1 MALVDPHVTP
11 YFLRRLVNS
20 WSLVAGH
27 QAIPP
32 PRWRCRLR
40 HWWKPTH
47 RTVNTRIW
55 SVPSP
60 LLLPPPENS
69 PRPDVDPYLSPP
81 QEDFSSASN
90 ASSPTNQATI
100 DSASHTRGA
109 EDIGWEQYFSHKIK
123 YKGEGISLKSL
134 FLVSGCPTQ
143 SSNISSV
150 GLVTHERRTNNVHIR
165 YRFPIPSI
173 SNCGKSMV
181 WMKRRG
187 REAMKTVII
196 SMIERTN
203 DYVGFWYKVNCM
215 LFSFMFES

>member
-1 MALVDPHVTP
+1 MSLATKPS
-11 YFLRRLVNS
+11 RRPDDAAASDIDGSQPIAPLTQEF
-20 WSLVAGH
+20 A
-27 QAIPP
+27 
-32 PRWRCRLR
+32 
-40 HWWKPTH
+40 
-47 RTVNTRIW
+47 

-60 LLLPPPENS
+60 PLLPPPENS

-181 WMKRRG
+181 
-187 REAMKTVII
+187 
-196 SMIERTN
+196 
-203 DYVGFWYKVNCM
+203 
-215 LFSFMFES
+215 